1 MRKRLILAIAPI
13 VMALA
18 IAGGFQNPTSV
29 HGVSYVAAADGDLLW
44 YRHDGREDGTRRWAY
59 DAPRQIGNGW
69 NFKQLFSGGDGVIY
83 AVTDNGDLLWYRHD
97 GREDGTRRW
106 AYDAPRQI
114 GNGWNFKQLFSG
126 GDGVI
131 YAVTANGDLLWYR
144 HDGREDGT
152 RRWAYDAPRQIGN
165 GWNFKQLFYGGDGV
179 IYAVTDNSGSSGA
192 SSVPGPSE
200 RATPKPGGLEAPRQ
214 EQLPPPENPT
224 CRNYAYRAI
233 DQYKLTIK
241 YAKCRVNS
249 DARWNADY
257 KGHYNW
263 CLTAPQAA
271 RTNELKLRDDHL
283 YRCGAQSTYD

>member
-1 MRKRLILAIAPI
+1 MGKRLILAIAAI

-29 HGVSYVAAADGDLLW
+29 HGSYAAAAGGDLLW
-44 YRHDGREDGTRRWAY
+44 YRHDGREDGSFRWTDNNGRKA
-59 DAPRQIGNGW
+59 GSGW
-69 NFKQLFSGGDGVIY
+69 NFKEVFSGDNGVIYAITADGDLLWYRHDGRDDGSFRWADNNGRKVGSGWNFKEVFSGGDGVIY
-83 AVTDNGDLLWYRHD
+83 AVANNG
-97 GREDGTRRW
+97 
-106 AYDAPRQI
+106 
-114 GNGWNFKQLFSG
+114 
-126 GDGVI
+126 
-131 YAVTANGDLLWYR
+131 
-144 HDGREDGT
+144 
-152 RRWAYDAPRQIGN
+152 
-165 GWNFKQLFYGGDGV
+165 
-179 IYAVTDNSGSSGA
+179 GSSGA
-192 SSVPGPSE
+192 SSAPRPLE
-200 RATPKPGGLEAPRQ
+200 RAIPRAGGLEAPRQ

-249 DARWNADY
+249 DGRWNADY